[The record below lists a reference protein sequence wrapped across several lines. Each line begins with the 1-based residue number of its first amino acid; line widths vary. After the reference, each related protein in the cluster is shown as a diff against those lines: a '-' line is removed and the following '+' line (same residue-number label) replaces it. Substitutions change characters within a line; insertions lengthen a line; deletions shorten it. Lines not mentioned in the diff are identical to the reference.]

1 MAAEYLT
8 SPTVSLL
15 QDLSTSCVVLRSCFG
30 PSLRVTVKYFAGGYC
45 TLPTQFLKTFLGHIC
60 SSPESYGVTHSYA
73 TKSAIR
79 LNISRSTPASM
90 RRKTFMLLQELAEQC
105 SRPKYLIGFIVC
117 HETVAHATI

>member
-1 MAAEYLT
+1 M
-8 SPTVSLL
+8 SLP
-15 QDLSTSCVVLRSCFG
+15 RSASGAKFEGNGKIFFNCRIVF
-30 PSLRVTVKYFAGGYC
+30 V
-45 TLPTQFLKTFLGHIC
+45 LKTFLGHIC

-79 LNISRSTPASM
+79 LNITRSTPASM